1 MANVAYGSLP
11 FKEQIEFFR
20 RKANV
25 PTNSY
30 ADIYNNEHDYAF
42 VVAGANRNA
51 LLNDFRAAI
60 DKAINQG
67 STLEEFRK
75 DFAEIVEKHGWSYN
89 GGFNWRTRII
99 YETNLNSSYQA
110 GRYQQLRDAKFPYME
125 YLHSDYVEHPRELHE
140 SWDHLVLDF
149 NDPWWNTH
157 FPPNG
162 YGCQCRVRGRTKGDL
177 KRMGKDGPDTAPSIN
192 WVDRVIGENSSN
204 PRIVR
209 VPEGIDPSFE
219 HIPGKSRLEHFVPEP
234 LDDALV
240 TAAESPGVPNQRAFG
255 ELSAPRLVNIDRLIT
270 QKLTDDDYVNLF
282 LNEFG
287 ANLTNPVVFRD
298 VTGEPL
304 VISKSLFTVKKT
316 GKTKVTK
323 LGREKYL
330 LLLADALKEPD
341 EIWTRLEWIAA
352 LQKSVV
358 RRRYIARYLIDGEL
372 KPMLSVFEVGD
383 DGWIGVTAF
392 AAERENY
399 LESLR
404 IGVNVY
410 QRK

>member
-20 RKANV
+20 RKINI

-60 DKAINQG
+60 DKAISQG
-67 STLEEFRK
+67 TTLDEFRQ

-89 GGFNWRTRII
+89 GSFNWRSRVI

-110 GRYQQLRDAKFPYME
+110 GRYQQLRDAKFPYLE

-140 SWDHLVLDF
+140 SWNHLVLNF
-149 NDPWWNTH
+149 NDPWWDSH

-162 YGCQCRVRGRTKGDL
+162 YGCQCRVRGRTNGDL
-177 KRMGKDGPDTAPSIN
+177 KRIGKDGPDTAPTIN
-192 WVDRVIGENSSN
+192 WVDRVIGENSDN

-219 HIPGKSRLEHFVPEP
+219 HIPGQTRLDTFVPNP
-234 LDDALV
+234 LDSDPTLKL
-240 TAAESPGVPNQRAFG
+240 GVPSVKAVDEWPSIREVSKN
-255 ELSAPRLVNIDRLIT
+255 RLLE
-270 QKLTDDDYVNLF
+270 KSLTEEDYATIF
-282 LNEFG
+282 LNQFG
-287 ANLTNPVVFRD
+287 ATLTNPAIFRD
-298 VTGEPL
+298 VAGEAL
-304 VISKSLFTVKKT
+304 VIGKQLFTVSKT
-316 GKTKVTK
+316 GELKAAKR
-323 LGREKYL
+323 GHEQFL
-330 LLLADALKEPD
+330 LLLADSLKLPD
-341 EIWTRLEWIAA
+341 EIWTRMEYFDH

-358 RRRYIARYLIDGEL
+358 RRRYISRFMIDGEF
-372 KPMLSVFEVGD
+372 KPMLAVFEVGD
-383 DGWIGVTAF
+383 DGWLGVTTF
-392 AAERENY
+392 APDNPYY
-399 LESLR
+399 LEQLR
-404 IGVNVY
+404 VGIRVFKR
-410 QRK
+410 Q

>member
-1 MANVAYGSLP
+1 MAYGSLP

-25 PTNSY
+25 PTNGY
-30 ADIYNNEHDYAF
+30 ADIYNSEHDYAF

-60 DKAINQG
+60 DKAISQG
-67 STLEEFRK
+67 TTLDGFRK

-89 GGFNWRTRII
+89 GSFNWRTRII

-125 YLHSDYVEHPRELHE
+125 YLHSDYVEHPRELHQ

-192 WVDRVIGENSSN
+192 WVDKVIGENSDN

-219 HIPGKSRLEHFVPEP
+219 HIPGQSRLDNFVPNP
-234 LDDALV
+234 LDTDPTLKRGLPSSKATDEWPAIRKV
-240 TAAESPGVPNQRAFG
+240 SKN
-255 ELSAPRLVNIDRLIT
+255 RLLEKGLTEEDYANI
-270 QKLTDDDYVNLF
+270 F

-287 ANLTNPVVFRD
+287 ATLTNSVIFKD
-298 VTGEPL
+298 VAGEAL
-304 VISKSLFTVKKT
+304 VIGKQLFTVSKT
-316 GKTKVTK
+316 GELKVTK
-323 LGREKYL
+323 RGRQQFL
-330 LLLADALKEPD
+330 LLLADSLKLPD
-341 EIWTRLEWIAA
+341 EIWTRMEYFDH

-358 RRRYIARYLIDGEL
+358 RRRYISRFVIDGEI
-372 KPMLSVFEVGD
+372 KPMLAVFEVGD
-383 DGWIGVTAF
+383 DGWLGVTTF
-392 AAERENY
+392 APDTPEY
-399 LESLR
+399 LEQLR
-404 IGVNVY
+404 VGVRVFK
-410 QRK
+410 RK

>member
-1 MANVAYGSLP
+1 MVNVAYGSLP

-30 ADIYNNEHDYAF
+30 VDIYNNEHDYAF

-60 DKAINQG
+60 DKAISQG
-67 STLEEFRK
+67 TTLEEFRK
-75 DFAEIVEKHGWSYN
+75 DFAEIVERHGWSYN
-89 GGFNWRTRII
+89 GSFNWRTRII

-110 GRYQQLRDAKFPYME
+110 GRYQQLRDAKFPYLE
-125 YLHSDYVEHPRELHE
+125 YLHSDYVEHPRELHQ
-140 SWDHLVLDF
+140 SWNHLVLDF

-177 KRMGKDGPDTAPSIN
+177 KRMGKNQPDKAPTIN
-192 WVDRVIGENSSN
+192 WVDRVIGENSGN

-219 HIPGKSRLEHFVPEP
+219 HIPGQSRLDNFVPNP
-234 LDDALV
+234 LDTDPTLKRGLPSSKATDEWPAIREV
-240 TAAESPGVPNQRAFG
+240 SKNR
-255 ELSAPRLVNIDRLIT
+255 RLEKSLTEEDYANI
-270 QKLTDDDYVNLF
+270 F

-287 ANLTNPVVFRD
+287 ATLTKPAIFKD
-298 VTGEPL
+298 VAGDAL
-304 VISKSLFTVKKT
+304 VIGKQLFTVSKT
-316 GKTKVTK
+316 GELKVTK
-323 LGREKYL
+323 RGREQFL
-330 LLLADALKEPD
+330 LLLADSLKLPD
-341 EIWTRLEWIAA
+341 EIWTRMEYIDH

-358 RRRYIARYLIDGEL
+358 RRRYISRFMIDGEI
-372 KPMLSVFEVGD
+372 KPMLAVFEVGD
-383 DGWIGVTAF
+383 DGWLGVTTF
-392 AAERENY
+392 APDNPEY
-399 LESLR
+399 LEQLR
-404 IGVNVY
+404 VGIRVFK
-410 QRK
+410 RA

>member
-30 ADIYNNEHDYAF
+30 VDIYNNEHDYAF

-51 LLNDFRAAI
+51 LLNDFRIAI
-60 DKAINQG
+60 DKAISQG
-67 STLEEFRK
+67 TTLDEFRK
-75 DFAEIVEKHGWSYN
+75 DFAEIVERHGWSYN
-89 GGFNWRTRII
+89 GSFSWRTRII

-125 YLHSDYVEHPRELHE
+125 YLHSDYVEHPRELHQ

-177 KRMGKDGPDTAPSIN
+177 KRMGKNHPDKAPTIN
-192 WVDRVIGENSSN
+192 WVDRVIGENSGN

-219 HIPGKSRLEHFVPEP
+219 YIPGQSRLDNFVPNP
-234 LDDALV
+234 LDTDPTLKRGLPSSKATDEWPAIREV
-240 TAAESPGVPNQRAFG
+240 SKN
-255 ELSAPRLVNIDRLIT
+255 RLLEKGLTEEDYANI
-270 QKLTDDDYVNLF
+270 F

-287 ANLTNPVVFRD
+287 ATLTKPAIFKD
-298 VTGEPL
+298 VAGDAL
-304 VISKSLFTVKKT
+304 VIGKQLFTVSKT
-316 GKTKVTK
+316 GELKVTK
-323 LGREKYL
+323 RGREQFL
-330 LLLADALKEPD
+330 LLLADSLKLPD
-341 EIWTRLEWIAA
+341 EIWTRMEYFDH

-358 RRRYIARYLIDGEL
+358 RRRYISRFMIDGEV
-372 KPMLSVFEVGD
+372 KPMLAVFEVGD
-383 DGWIGVTAF
+383 DGWLGVTTF
-392 AAERENY
+392 APDTPEY
-399 LESLR
+399 LEQLR
-404 IGVNVY
+404 VGVRVFK
-410 QRK
+410 RK

>member
-20 RKANV
+20 RKINI

-60 DKAINQG
+60 DKAISQG
-67 STLEEFRK
+67 TTLDEFRQ

-89 GGFNWRTRII
+89 GSFNWRSRVI

-110 GRYQQLRDAKFPYME
+110 GRYQQLRDAKFPYLE

-140 SWDHLVLDF
+140 SWNHLVLNF
-149 NDPWWNTH
+149 NDPWWDSH

-162 YGCQCRVRGRTKGDL
+162 YGCQCRVRGRTNGDL
-177 KRMGKDGPDTAPSIN
+177 KRMGKDGPDTAPTIN
-192 WVDRVIGENSSN
+192 WVDRVIGENSDN

-219 HIPGKSRLEHFVPEP
+219 HIPGQTRLDTFVPNP
-234 LDDALV
+234 LDSDPTLKL
-240 TAAESPGVPNQRAFG
+240 GVPSVKAVDEWPSIREVSKN
-255 ELSAPRLVNIDRLIT
+255 RLLE
-270 QKLTDDDYVNLF
+270 KSLTEEDYATIF
-282 LNEFG
+282 LNQFG
-287 ANLTNPVVFRD
+287 ATLTNPAIFRD
-298 VTGEPL
+298 VAGEAL
-304 VISKSLFTVKKT
+304 VIGKQLFTVSKT
-316 GKTKVTK
+316 GELKAAKR
-323 LGREKYL
+323 GHEQFL
-330 LLLADALKEPD
+330 LLLADSLKLPD
-341 EIWTRLEWIAA
+341 EIWTRMEYFDH

-358 RRRYIARYLIDGEL
+358 RRRYISRFMIDGEF
-372 KPMLSVFEVGD
+372 KPMLAVFEVGD
-383 DGWIGVTAF
+383 DGWLGVTTF
-392 AAERENY
+392 APDNPYY
-399 LESLR
+399 LEQLR
-404 IGVNVY
+404 VGIRVFKR
-410 QRK
+410 Q

>member
-20 RKANV
+20 RKINI

-60 DKAINQG
+60 DKAISQG
-67 STLEEFRK
+67 TTLDEFRQ

-89 GGFNWRTRII
+89 GSFNWRSRVI

-110 GRYQQLRDAKFPYME
+110 GRYQQLRDAKFPYLE

-140 SWDHLVLDF
+140 SWNHLVLNF
-149 NDPWWNTH
+149 NDPWWDSH

-162 YGCQCRVRGRTKGDL
+162 YGCQCRVRGRTNGDL
-177 KRMGKDGPDTAPSIN
+177 KRMGKDGPDTAPTIN
-192 WVDRVIGENSSN
+192 WVDRVIGENSDN

-219 HIPGKSRLEHFVPEP
+219 HIPGQTRLDTFVPNP
-234 LDDALV
+234 LDSDPTLKL
-240 TAAESPGVPNQRAFG
+240 GVPSVKAVDEWPSIREVSKN
-255 ELSAPRLVNIDRLIT
+255 RLLE
-270 QKLTDDDYVNLF
+270 KGLTEEDYATIF
-282 LNEFG
+282 LNQFG
-287 ANLTNPVVFRD
+287 ATLTNPAIFRD
-298 VTGEPL
+298 VAGEAL
-304 VISKSLFTVKKT
+304 VIGKQLFTVSKT
-316 GKTKVTK
+316 GELKVAK
-323 LGREKYL
+323 RGHEQFL
-330 LLLADALKEPD
+330 LLLADSLKLPD
-341 EIWTRLEWIAA
+341 EIWTRMEYFDH

-358 RRRYIARYLIDGEL
+358 RRRYISRFMIDGEF
-372 KPMLSVFEVGD
+372 KPMLAVFEVGD
-383 DGWIGVTAF
+383 DGWLGVTTF
-392 AAERENY
+392 APDNPYY
-399 LESLR
+399 LEQLR
-404 IGVNVY
+404 VGIRVFKR
-410 QRK
+410 Q

>member
-1 MANVAYGSLP
+1 MAYGSLP

-20 RKANV
+20 RKINI

-60 DKAINQG
+60 DKAISQG
-67 STLEEFRK
+67 TTLDEFRQ

-89 GGFNWRTRII
+89 GSFNWRSRVI

-125 YLHSDYVEHPRELHE
+125 YWHSDYVEHPRELHQ

-177 KRMGKDGPDTAPSIN
+177 KRMGKNQPDKAPTIN
-192 WVDRVIGENSSN
+192 WVDRVIGENSGN

-219 HIPGKSRLEHFVPEP
+219 HIPGQSRLDNFVPNP
-234 LDDALV
+234 LDTDPTLKRGLPSSKATDEWPAIREV
-240 TAAESPGVPNQRAFG
+240 SKN
-255 ELSAPRLVNIDRLIT
+255 RLLEKGLTEEDYANI
-270 QKLTDDDYVNLF
+270 F

-287 ANLTNPVVFRD
+287 ATLTKPAIFKD
-298 VTGEPL
+298 VAGDAL
-304 VISKSLFTVKKT
+304 VIGKQLFTVSKT
-316 GKTKVTK
+316 GELKVTK
-323 LGREKYL
+323 RGREQFL
-330 LLLADALKEPD
+330 LLLADSLKLPD
-341 EIWTRLEWIAA
+341 EIWIRMEYFDH

-358 RRRYIARYLIDGEL
+358 RRCYISRFMIDGEV
-372 KPMLSVFEVGD
+372 KPMLAVFEVGD
-383 DGWIGVTAF
+383 DGWLGVTTF
-392 AAERENY
+392 APDNPDY
-399 LESLR
+399 LEQLR
-404 IGVNVY
+404 VGVRVFK
-410 QRK
+410 RT

>member
-20 RKANV
+20 RKINI

-60 DKAINQG
+60 DKAISQG
-67 STLEEFRK
+67 TTLDEFRQ

-89 GGFNWRTRII
+89 GSFNWRSRVI

-110 GRYQQLRDAKFPYME
+110 GRYQQLRDAKFPYLE

-140 SWDHLVLDF
+140 SWNHLVLNF
-149 NDPWWNTH
+149 NDPWWDSH

-162 YGCQCRVRGRTKGDL
+162 YGCQCRVRGRTNGDL
-177 KRMGKDGPDTAPSIN
+177 KRMGKDGPDTAPTIN
-192 WVDRVIGENSSN
+192 WVDRVIGENSGD

-219 HIPGKSRLEHFVPEP
+219 HIPGQTRLDTFVPNP
-234 LDDALV
+234 LDSDPTLKL
-240 TAAESPGVPNQRAFG
+240 GVPSVKADEWPSIRKVSKN
-255 ELSAPRLVNIDRLIT
+255 RLLE
-270 QKLTDDDYVNLF
+270 KGLTEEDYATIF
-282 LNEFG
+282 LNQFG
-287 ANLTNPVVFRD
+287 ATLTNPAIFRD
-298 VTGEPL
+298 VAGEAL
-304 VISKSLFTVKKT
+304 VIGKQLFTVSKT
-316 GKTKVTK
+316 GELKVTK
-323 LGREKYL
+323 RGHEQFL
-330 LLLADALKEPD
+330 LLLADSLKLPD
-341 EIWTRLEWIAA
+341 EIWTRMEYFDH

-358 RRRYIARYLIDGEL
+358 RRRYISRVRIDGED
-372 KPMLSVFEVGD
+372 KPMLAIFEVGD
-383 DGWIGVTAF
+383 DGWLGVTTF
-392 AAERENY
+392 APDNPNY
-399 LESLR
+399 LEQLR
-404 IGVNVY
+404 VGIRVFKR
-410 QRK
+410 Q

>member
-25 PTNSY
+25 PTNGY
-30 ADIYNNEHDYAF
+30 ADIYNSEHDYAF

-60 DKAINQG
+60 DKAISQG
-67 STLEEFRK
+67 TTLDGFRK
-75 DFAEIVEKHGWSYN
+75 DFVEIVEKHGWSYN
-89 GGFNWRTRII
+89 GSFNWRTRII

-125 YLHSDYVEHPRELHE
+125 YLHSDYVEHPRELHQ

-192 WVDRVIGENSSN
+192 WVDKVIGENSDN

-219 HIPGKSRLEHFVPEP
+219 HIPGQSRLDNFVPNP
-234 LDDALV
+234 LDTDPTLKRGLPSSKATDEWPAIREV
-240 TAAESPGVPNQRAFG
+240 SKN
-255 ELSAPRLVNIDRLIT
+255 RLLEKGLTEEDYANI
-270 QKLTDDDYVNLF
+270 F

-287 ANLTNPVVFRD
+287 ATLTKPAIFKD
-298 VTGEPL
+298 VAGDAL
-304 VISKSLFTVKKT
+304 VIGKQLFTVSKT
-316 GKTKVTK
+316 GELKVTK
-323 LGREKYL
+323 RGREQFL
-330 LLLADALKEPD
+330 LLLADSLKLPD
-341 EIWTRLEWIAA
+341 EIWTRMEYFDH

-358 RRRYIARYLIDGEL
+358 RRRYISRFMIDGEI
-372 KPMLSVFEVGD
+372 KPMLAVFEVGD
-383 DGWIGVTAF
+383 DGWLGVTTF
-392 AAERENY
+392 APDTPEY
-399 LESLR
+399 LEQLR
-404 IGVNVY
+404 VGVRVFK
-410 QRK
+410 RT

>member
-1 MANVAYGSLP
+1 MAYGSLP

-25 PTNSY
+25 PTNGY
-30 ADIYNNEHDYAF
+30 ADIYNSEHDYAF

-60 DKAINQG
+60 DKAISQG
-67 STLEEFRK
+67 TTLDGFRK

-89 GGFNWRTRII
+89 GSFNWRTRII

-125 YLHSDYVEHPRELHE
+125 YLHSDYVEHPRELHQ

-192 WVDRVIGENSSN
+192 WVDKVIGENSDN

-219 HIPGKSRLEHFVPEP
+219 HIPGQSRLDNFVTNT
-234 LDDALV
+234 LDTDPTLKRGLPSSKATDEWPAIRKV
-240 TAAESPGVPNQRAFG
+240 SKN
-255 ELSAPRLVNIDRLIT
+255 RLLEKGLTEEDYANI
-270 QKLTDDDYVNLF
+270 F

-287 ANLTNPVVFRD
+287 ATLTNSVIFKD
-298 VTGEPL
+298 VAGEAL
-304 VISKSLFTVKKT
+304 VIGKQLFTVSKT
-316 GKTKVTK
+316 GELKVTK
-323 LGREKYL
+323 RGRQQFL
-330 LLLADALKEPD
+330 LLLADSLKLPD
-341 EIWTRLEWIAA
+341 EIWTRMEYFDH

-358 RRRYIARYLIDGEL
+358 RRRYISRFVIDGEI
-372 KPMLSVFEVGD
+372 KPMLAVFEVGD
-383 DGWIGVTAF
+383 DGWLGVTTF
-392 AAERENY
+392 APDTPEY
-399 LESLR
+399 LEQLR
-404 IGVNVY
+404 VGVRVFK
-410 QRK
+410 RK

>member
-1 MANVAYGSLP
+1 MVNVAYGSLP

-30 ADIYNNEHDYAF
+30 VDIYNNEHDYAF

-60 DKAINQG
+60 DKAISQG
-67 STLEEFRK
+67 TTLDEFRK
-75 DFAEIVEKHGWSYN
+75 DFAEIVERYGWSYN
-89 GGFNWRTRII
+89 GSFNWRTRII

-125 YLHSDYVEHPRELHE
+125 YLHSDYVEHPRELHQ

-177 KRMGKDGPDTAPSIN
+177 KRMGKHQPDKAPTIN
-192 WVDRVIGENSSN
+192 WVDRVIGENSGN

-219 HIPGKSRLEHFVPEP
+219 HIPGQSRLDNFVPNP
-234 LDDALV
+234 LDTDPTLKRGLPSSKATDEWPAIREVSKNRLLEKGLTEADYANIFLNKFGATLTKPAIFKDVAGDALV
-240 TAAESPGVPNQRAFG
+240 IGKQ
-255 ELSAPRLVNIDRLIT
+255 
-270 QKLTDDDYVNLF
+270 
-282 LNEFG
+282 
-287 ANLTNPVVFRD
+287 
-298 VTGEPL
+298 
-304 VISKSLFTVKKT
+304 LFTVSKT
-316 GKTKVTK
+316 GELKVTK
-323 LGREKYL
+323 RGREQFL
-330 LLLADALKEPD
+330 LLLADSLKLPD
-341 EIWTRLEWIAA
+341 EIWTRMEYFDH

-358 RRRYIARYLIDGEL
+358 RRRYISRFMIDGEV
-372 KPMLSVFEVGD
+372 KPMLAVFEVGD
-383 DGWIGVTAF
+383 DGWLGVTTF
-392 AAERENY
+392 APDNPDY
-399 LESLR
+399 LEQLR
-404 IGVNVY
+404 VGVRVFK
-410 QRK
+410 RT

>member
-1 MANVAYGSLP
+1 MVNVAYGSLP

-30 ADIYNNEHDYAF
+30 VDIYNNEHDYAF

-60 DKAINQG
+60 DKAISQG
-67 STLEEFRK
+67 TTLEEFRK

-89 GGFNWRTRII
+89 GSFSWRTRII

-110 GRYQQLRDAKFPYME
+110 GRYQQLRDAKFPYLE
-125 YLHSDYVEHPRELHE
+125 YLHSDYVEHPRELHQ
-140 SWDHLVLDF
+140 SWDHLVLNF

-162 YGCQCRVRGRTKGDL
+162 YGCQCRIRGRTKGDL

-192 WVDRVIGENSSN
+192 WVDRVIGENSGN

-219 HIPGKSRLEHFVPEP
+219 HIPGQSRLDNFVPNP
-234 LDDALV
+234 LDTDPTLKRGLPSSKATDEWPAIREV
-240 TAAESPGVPNQRAFG
+240 SKN
-255 ELSAPRLVNIDRLIT
+255 RLLEKGLTEEDYANI
-270 QKLTDDDYVNLF
+270 F

-287 ANLTNPVVFRD
+287 ATLTKPAIFKD
-298 VTGEPL
+298 VAGEAL
-304 VISKSLFTVKKT
+304 VIGKQLFTVSKT
-316 GKTKVTK
+316 GELKVTK
-323 LGREKYL
+323 RGREQFL
-330 LLLADALKEPD
+330 LLLADSLKLPD
-341 EIWTRLEWIAA
+341 EIWTRMEYFDH

-358 RRRYIARYLIDGEL
+358 RRRYISRFMIDGEI
-372 KPMLSVFEVGD
+372 KPMLAVFEVGD
-383 DGWIGVTAF
+383 DGWLGVTTF
-392 AAERENY
+392 APDNPEY
-399 LESLR
+399 LEQLR
-404 IGVNVY
+404 VGVRVFK
-410 QRK
+410 RT

>member
-1 MANVAYGSLP
+1 MVNVAYGSLP

-51 LLNDFRAAI
+51 LLNDFRTAI

-75 DFAEIVEKHGWSYN
+75 DFSEIVEKHGWSYN

-125 YLHSDYVEHPRELHE
+125 YLHSDYVEHPRELHQ

-149 NDPWWNTH
+149 NDPWWNNH

-177 KRMGKDGPDTAPSIN
+177 KRMGKNQPDKAPTIN
-192 WVDRVIGENSSN
+192 WVDKVIGENSGN

-219 HIPGKSRLEHFVPEP
+219 HIPGQSRLDNFVPNP
-234 LDDALV
+234 LDTDPTLKRGLPSSKATDEWPAIREV
-240 TAAESPGVPNQRAFG
+240 SKN
-255 ELSAPRLVNIDRLIT
+255 RLLEKGLTEEDYANI
-270 QKLTDDDYVNLF
+270 F

-287 ANLTNPVVFRD
+287 ATLTKPAIFKD
-298 VTGEPL
+298 VAGDAL
-304 VISKSLFTVKKT
+304 VIGKQLFTVSKT
-316 GKTKVTK
+316 GELKVTK
-323 LGREKYL
+323 RGREQFL
-330 LLLADALKEPD
+330 LLLADSLKLPD
-341 EIWTRLEWIAA
+341 EIWTRMEYFDH

-358 RRRYIARYLIDGEL
+358 RRRYISRFMIDGEL
-372 KPMLSVFEVGD
+372 QPMLAVFEVGD
-383 DGWIGVTAF
+383 DGWLGVTTF
-392 AAERENY
+392 APDTPEY
-399 LESLR
+399 LEQLR
-404 IGVNVY
+404 VGVRVFK
-410 QRK
+410 RK

>member
-30 ADIYNNEHDYAF
+30 TDIYKNEHDYAF

-60 DKAINQG
+60 DKAISQG
-67 STLEEFRK
+67 TTIEEFRT
-75 DFAEIVEKHGWSYN
+75 DFAEIVERHGWSYN

-110 GRYQQLRDAKFPYME
+110 GRYQQLKDAKFPYME

-140 SWDHLVLDF
+140 SWDHLVLNF
-149 NDPWWNTH
+149 NDSWWDTH

-162 YGCQCRVRGRTKGDL
+162 YGCQCRVRGRTTGDL
-177 KRMGKDGPDTAPSIN
+177 KRMGKNQPDKAPSIN
-192 WVDRVIGENSSN
+192 WVDKVIGENSGN

-219 HIPGKSRLEHFVPEP
+219 HIPGQSRLDNFVPNP
-234 LDDALV
+234 LDTDPTLKRGLPSSKANDEWPAIREV
-240 TAAESPGVPNQRAFG
+240 SKN
-255 ELSAPRLVNIDRLIT
+255 RLLEKGLTEEDYANI
-270 QKLTDDDYVNLF
+270 F

-287 ANLTNPVVFRD
+287 ATLTKPAIFKD
-298 VTGEPL
+298 VAGDAL
-304 VISKSLFTVKKT
+304 VIGKQLFTVSKT
-316 GKTKVTK
+316 GELKVTK
-323 LGREKYL
+323 RGREQFL
-330 LLLADALKEPD
+330 LLLADSLKLPD
-341 EIWTRLEWIAA
+341 EIWTRMEYFDH

-358 RRRYIARYLIDGEL
+358 RRRYISRFMIDGEV
-372 KPMLSVFEVGD
+372 KPMLAVFEVGD
-383 DGWIGVTAF
+383 DGWLGVTTF
-392 AAERENY
+392 SPDNPEY
-399 LESLR
+399 LEQLR
-404 IGVNVY
+404 VGVRVFK
-410 QRK
+410 R

>member
-30 ADIYNNEHDYAF
+30 ADIYNDEHDYAF

-60 DKAINQG
+60 DKAISQG
-67 STLEEFRK
+67 TTLEEFRK

-89 GGFNWRTRII
+89 GSFNWRSRVI

-110 GRYQQLRDAKFPYME
+110 GRYQQLRDAQFPYME
-125 YLHSDYVEHPRELHE
+125 YLHSDYVEHPRELHQ
-140 SWDHLVLDF
+140 SWNHLVLNF
-149 NDPWWNTH
+149 NDPWWDSH

-177 KRMGKDGPDTAPSIN
+177 KRMGKDGPDAAPTIN
-192 WVDRVIGENSSN
+192 WVDRVIGENSDN

-219 HIPGKSRLEHFVPEP
+219 HIPGQSRLETFVPSP
-234 LDDALV
+234 LDENLITSAG
-240 TAAESPGVPNQRAFG
+240 SPSIPNQRALG
-255 ELSAPRLVNIDRLIT
+255 PLPAPRTVNAERLIT
-270 QKLTDDDYVNLF
+270 DKLTDEDYVNLF

-287 ANLTNPVVFRD
+287 ATMNEPAVFRD
-298 VTGEPL
+298 ITGEPL
-304 VISKSLFTVKKT
+304 VISKSLFTIKKT
-316 GKTKVTK
+316 GKIKAAK
-323 LGREKYL
+323 RGREQYL
-330 LLLADALKEPD
+330 LLLADALKSPD
-341 EIWTRLEWIAA
+341 EIWTRIEWIAS

-358 RRRYIARYLIDGEL
+358 RRRYIAQFQINGEL
-372 KPMLSVFEVGD
+372 TPMLSVFEIGD
-383 DGWIGVTAF
+383 DGWIGVTTF
-392 AAERENY
+392 AAEHENY
-399 LESLR
+399 LECLR

>member
-20 RKANV
+20 RKINI

-60 DKAINQG
+60 DKAISQG
-67 STLEEFRK
+67 TTLDEFRQ

-89 GGFNWRTRII
+89 GSFNWRSRVI

-110 GRYQQLRDAKFPYME
+110 GRYQQLRDAKFPYLE

-140 SWDHLVLDF
+140 SWNHLVLNF
-149 NDPWWNTH
+149 NDPWWDSH

-162 YGCQCRVRGRTKGDL
+162 YGCQCRVRGRTNGDL
-177 KRMGKDGPDTAPSIN
+177 KRMGKDGPDTAPTIN
-192 WVDRVIGENSSN
+192 WVDRVIGENSDD

-219 HIPGKSRLEHFVPEP
+219 HIPGQTRLDTFVPNP
-234 LDDALV
+234 LDSDPTLKL
-240 TAAESPGVPNQRAFG
+240 GVPSVKAVDEWPSIREVSKN
-255 ELSAPRLVNIDRLIT
+255 RLLE
-270 QKLTDDDYVNLF
+270 KGLTEEDYATIF
-282 LNEFG
+282 LNQFG
-287 ANLTNPVVFRD
+287 ATLTNPAIFRD
-298 VTGEPL
+298 VAGEAL
-304 VISKSLFTVKKT
+304 VIGKQLFTVSKT
-316 GKTKVTK
+316 GELKVTK
-323 LGREKYL
+323 RGDEQFL
-330 LLLADALKEPD
+330 LLLADSLKLPD
-341 EIWTRLEWIAA
+341 EIWTRMEYFDH

-358 RRRYIARYLIDGEL
+358 RRRYISRVRIDGED
-372 KPMLSVFEVGD
+372 KPMLAIFEVGD
-383 DGWIGVTAF
+383 DGWLGVTTF
-392 AAERENY
+392 APDNPDY
-399 LESLR
+399 LEQLR
-404 IGVNVY
+404 VGIRVFKR
-410 QRK
+410 Q

>member
-20 RKANV
+20 RKINI

-60 DKAINQG
+60 DKAISQG
-67 STLEEFRK
+67 TTLDEFRQ

-89 GGFNWRTRII
+89 GSFNWRSRVI

-110 GRYQQLRDAKFPYME
+110 GRYQQLRDAKFPYLE

-140 SWDHLVLDF
+140 SWNHLVLNF
-149 NDPWWNTH
+149 NDPWWDSH

-162 YGCQCRVRGRTKGDL
+162 YGCQCRVRGRTNGDL
-177 KRMGKDGPDTAPSIN
+177 KRMGKDGPDTAPTIN
-192 WVDRVIGENSSN
+192 WVDRVIGENSGD

-219 HIPGKSRLEHFVPEP
+219 HIPGQTRLDTFVPNP
-234 LDDALV
+234 LDSDPTLKL
-240 TAAESPGVPNQRAFG
+240 GVPSVKADEWPSIRKVSKN
-255 ELSAPRLVNIDRLIT
+255 RLLE
-270 QKLTDDDYVNLF
+270 KGLTEEDYATIF
-282 LNEFG
+282 LNQFG
-287 ANLTNPVVFRD
+287 ATLTNPAIFRD
-298 VTGEPL
+298 VAGEAL
-304 VISKSLFTVKKT
+304 VIGKQLFTVSKT
-316 GKTKVTK
+316 GELKVTK
-323 LGREKYL
+323 RGHEQFL
-330 LLLADALKEPD
+330 LLLADSLKLPD
-341 EIWTRLEWIAA
+341 EIWTRMEYFDH

-358 RRRYIARYLIDGEL
+358 RRRYISRVRIDGED
-372 KPMLSVFEVGD
+372 KPMLAIFEVGN
-383 DGWIGVTAF
+383 DGWLGVTTF
-392 AAERENY
+392 APDNPNY
-399 LESLR
+399 LEQLR
-404 IGVNVY
+404 VGIRVFKR
-410 QRK
+410 Q

>member
-1 MANVAYGSLP
+1 MDNVAYGSLP

-25 PTNSY
+25 PTNGY
-30 ADIYNNEHDYAF
+30 ADIYNSEHDYAF

-60 DKAINQG
+60 DKAISQG
-67 STLEEFRK
+67 TTLDGFRK

-89 GGFNWRTRII
+89 GSFNWRTRII

-125 YLHSDYVEHPRELHE
+125 YLHSDYVEHPRELHQ

-192 WVDRVIGENSSN
+192 WVDKVIGVNSDN

-219 HIPGKSRLEHFVPEP
+219 HIPGQSRLDNFVPNP
-234 LDDALV
+234 LDTDPTLKRGLPSSKATDEWPAIREV
-240 TAAESPGVPNQRAFG
+240 SKN
-255 ELSAPRLVNIDRLIT
+255 RLLEKGLTEEDYANI
-270 QKLTDDDYVNLF
+270 F

-287 ANLTNPVVFRD
+287 ATLTKPAIFKD
-298 VTGEPL
+298 VAGDAL
-304 VISKSLFTVKKT
+304 VIGKQLFTVSKT
-316 GKTKVTK
+316 GELKVTK
-323 LGREKYL
+323 RGREQFL
-330 LLLADALKEPD
+330 LLLADSLKLPD
-341 EIWTRLEWIAA
+341 EIWTRMEYFDH

-358 RRRYIARYLIDGEL
+358 RRRYISRFMIDGEV
-372 KPMLSVFEVGD
+372 KPMLAVFEVGD
-383 DGWIGVTAF
+383 DGWLGVTTF
-392 AAERENY
+392 APDNPDY
-399 LESLR
+399 LEQLR
-404 IGVNVY
+404 VGVRVFN
-410 QRK
+410 RT

>member
-30 ADIYNNEHDYAF
+30 ADIYNSEHDYAF

-60 DKAINQG
+60 DKAISQG
-67 STLEEFRK
+67 TTLEEFRK
-75 DFAEIVEKHGWSYN
+75 NFAEIVEKHGWSYN
-89 GGFNWRTRII
+89 GSFNWRSRVI

-125 YLHSDYVEHPRELHE
+125 YLHSDYVEHPRELHQ
-140 SWDHLVLDF
+140 SWNHLVLNF
-149 NDPWWNTH
+149 NDPWWDSH

-177 KRMGKDGPDTAPSIN
+177 KRMGKDGPDAAPTIN
-192 WVDRVIGENSSN
+192 WVDRVIGENSGD

-219 HIPGKSRLEHFVPEP
+219 HIPGQTRLDTFVPNP
-234 LDDALV
+234 LDSDPTLKL
-240 TAAESPGVPNQRAFG
+240 GVPSVKAVDEWPSIREVSKN
-255 ELSAPRLVNIDRLIT
+255 RLLE
-270 QKLTDDDYVNLF
+270 KGLTEEDYATIF
-282 LNEFG
+282 LNQFG
-287 ANLTNPVVFRD
+287 ATLTNPAIFRD
-298 VTGEPL
+298 VAGEAL
-304 VISKSLFTVKKT
+304 VIGKQLFTVSKT
-316 GKTKVTK
+316 GELKVTK
-323 LGREKYL
+323 RGHEQFL
-330 LLLADALKEPD
+330 LLLADSLKLPD
-341 EIWTRLEWIAA
+341 EIWTRMEYFDH

-358 RRRYIARYLIDGEL
+358 RRRYISRIRIDGED
-372 KPMLSVFEVGD
+372 KPMLAIFEVGD
-383 DGWIGVTAF
+383 DGWLGVTTF
-392 AAERENY
+392 APDNPDY
-399 LESLR
+399 LEQLR
-404 IGVNVY
+404 VGIRVFKR
-410 QRK
+410 Q

>member
-1 MANVAYGSLP
+1 MVNVAYGSLP

-30 ADIYNNEHDYAF
+30 VDIYNNEHDYAF

-60 DKAINQG
+60 DKAISQG
-67 STLEEFRK
+67 TTLEKFRK

-89 GGFNWRTRII
+89 GSFSWRTRII

-110 GRYQQLRDAKFPYME
+110 GRYQQLRDAKFPYLE
-125 YLHSDYVEHPRELHE
+125 YLHSDYVEHPRELHQ
-140 SWDHLVLDF
+140 SWDHLVLNF

-177 KRMGKDGPDTAPSIN
+177 KRMGKNRPDKAPTIN
-192 WVDRVIGENSSN
+192 WVDRVIGENSGN

-219 HIPGKSRLEHFVPEP
+219 HIPGQSKLDNFVPNP
-234 LDDALV
+234 LDTDPTLKRGLPSSKATDEWPAIREV
-240 TAAESPGVPNQRAFG
+240 SKN
-255 ELSAPRLVNIDRLIT
+255 RLLEKGLTEEDYANI
-270 QKLTDDDYVNLF
+270 F

-287 ANLTNPVVFRD
+287 ATLTKPAIFKD
-298 VTGEPL
+298 VAGDAL
-304 VISKSLFTVKKT
+304 VIGKQLFTVSKT
-316 GKTKVTK
+316 GELKVTK
-323 LGREKYL
+323 RGREQFL
-330 LLLADALKEPD
+330 LLLADSLKLPD
-341 EIWTRLEWIAA
+341 EIWTRMEYFDH

-358 RRRYIARYLIDGEL
+358 RRRYISRFMIDGEV
-372 KPMLSVFEVGD
+372 KPMLAVFEVGD
-383 DGWIGVTAF
+383 DGWLGVTTF
-392 AAERENY
+392 APDNPEY
-399 LESLR
+399 LEQLR
-404 IGVNVY
+404 VGVRVFK
-410 QRK
+410 R

>member
-60 DKAINQG
+60 DKAISQG
-67 STLEEFRK
+67 TTIEEFRT
-75 DFAEIVEKHGWSYN
+75 DFAEIVERHGWSYN

-110 GRYQQLRDAKFPYME
+110 GRYQQLKDAKFPYME

-140 SWDHLVLDF
+140 SWDHLVLNF
-149 NDPWWNTH
+149 NDSWWDTH

-162 YGCQCRVRGRTKGDL
+162 YGCQCRVRGRTTGDL
-177 KRMGKDGPDTAPSIN
+177 KRMGKNQPDKAPSIN
-192 WVDRVIGENSSN
+192 WVDKVIGENSGN

-219 HIPGKSRLEHFVPEP
+219 HIPGQSRLDNFVPNP
-234 LDDALV
+234 LDTDPTLKRGLPSSKANDEWPAIREV
-240 TAAESPGVPNQRAFG
+240 SKN
-255 ELSAPRLVNIDRLIT
+255 RLLEKGLTEEDYANI
-270 QKLTDDDYVNLF
+270 F

-287 ANLTNPVVFRD
+287 ATLTKPAIFKD
-298 VTGEPL
+298 VAGDAL
-304 VISKSLFTVKKT
+304 VIGKQLFTVSKT
-316 GKTKVTK
+316 GELKVTK
-323 LGREKYL
+323 RGREQFL
-330 LLLADALKEPD
+330 LLLADSLKLPD
-341 EIWTRLEWIAA
+341 EIWTRMEYFDH

-358 RRRYIARYLIDGEL
+358 RRRYISRFMIDGEV
-372 KPMLSVFEVGD
+372 KPMLAVFEVGD
-383 DGWIGVTAF
+383 DGWLGVTTF
-392 AAERENY
+392 SPDNPEY
-399 LESLR
+399 LEQLR
-404 IGVNVY
+404 VGVRVFK
-410 QRK
+410 R

>member
-1 MANVAYGSLP
+1 MANMAYGSLP

-25 PTNSY
+25 PTNGY
-30 ADIYNNEHDYAF
+30 ADIYDSEHDYAF

-60 DKAINQG
+60 DKAISQG
-67 STLEEFRK
+67 TTLDGFRK

-89 GGFNWRTRII
+89 GSFNWRTRII

-125 YLHSDYVEHPRELHE
+125 YLHSDYVEHPRELHQ

-192 WVDRVIGENSSN
+192 WVDKVIGENSDN

-219 HIPGKSRLEHFVPEP
+219 HIPGQSRLDNFVTNP
-234 LDDALV
+234 LDTDPTLKRGLPSSKATDEWPAIRKV
-240 TAAESPGVPNQRAFG
+240 SKN
-255 ELSAPRLVNIDRLIT
+255 RLLEKGLTEEDYANI
-270 QKLTDDDYVNLF
+270 F

-287 ANLTNPVVFRD
+287 ATLTNSVIFKD
-298 VTGEPL
+298 VAGEALVIGKQLFIVSKTGEL
-304 VISKSLFTVKKT
+304 
-316 GKTKVTK
+316 KVTK
-323 LGREKYL
+323 RGRQQFL
-330 LLLADALKEPD
+330 LLLADSLKLPD
-341 EIWTRLEWIAA
+341 EIWTRMEYFDH

-358 RRRYIARYLIDGEL
+358 RRRYISRFVIDGEI
-372 KPMLSVFEVGD
+372 KPMLAVFEVGD
-383 DGWIGVTAF
+383 DGWLGVTTF
-392 AAERENY
+392 APDTPEY
-399 LESLR
+399 LEQLR
-404 IGVNVY
+404 VGVRVFK
-410 QRK
+410 RK

>member
-1 MANVAYGSLP
+1 MVNVAYGSLP

-30 ADIYNNEHDYAF
+30 VDIYNNEHDYAF

-60 DKAINQG
+60 DKAISQG
-67 STLEEFRK
+67 TTLDEFRK
-75 DFAEIVEKHGWSYN
+75 DFAEIVERHGWSYN

-125 YLHSDYVEHPRELHE
+125 YLHSDYVEHPRELHQ

-162 YGCQCRVRGRTKGDL
+162 YGCQCRVRGRTTGDL
-177 KRMGKDGPDTAPSIN
+177 KRMGKNQPDKAPTIN
-192 WVDRVIGENSSN
+192 WVDRVIGENSGN

-219 HIPGKSRLEHFVPEP
+219 HIPGQSRLDNFVPNP
-234 LDDALV
+234 LDTDPTLKRGLPSSKATDEWPAIREV
-240 TAAESPGVPNQRAFG
+240 SKN
-255 ELSAPRLVNIDRLIT
+255 RLLEKGLTEADYANI
-270 QKLTDDDYVNLF
+270 F

-287 ANLTNPVVFRD
+287 ATLTKPAIFKD
-298 VTGEPL
+298 VAGDAL
-304 VISKSLFTVKKT
+304 VIGKQLFTVSKT
-316 GKTKVTK
+316 GELKVTK
-323 LGREKYL
+323 RGREQFL
-330 LLLADALKEPD
+330 LLLADSLKQPD
-341 EIWTRLEWIAA
+341 EIWTRMEYFDH

-358 RRRYIARYLIDGEL
+358 RRRYISRFMIDGEV
-372 KPMLSVFEVGD
+372 KPMLAVFEVGD
-383 DGWIGVTAF
+383 DGWLGVTTF
-392 AAERENY
+392 APDNPEY
-399 LESLR
+399 LEQLR
-404 IGVNVY
+404 VGVRVFK
-410 QRK
+410 R

>member
-20 RKANV
+20 RKINI

-60 DKAINQG
+60 DKAISQG
-67 STLEEFRK
+67 TTLEEFRK
-75 DFAEIVEKHGWSYN
+75 DFSEIVEKHGWSYN
-89 GGFNWRTRII
+89 GSFNWRSRVI

-110 GRYQQLRDAKFPYME
+110 GRYQQLRDAKFPYLE

-140 SWDHLVLDF
+140 SWNHLVLNF
-149 NDPWWNTH
+149 NDPWWDSH

-177 KRMGKDGPDTAPSIN
+177 KRMGKDGPDTAPTIN
-192 WVDRVIGENSSN
+192 WVDRVIGENSDD

-219 HIPGKSRLEHFVPEP
+219 HIPGQTRLDTFVPNP
-234 LDDALV
+234 LDSDPTLKL
-240 TAAESPGVPNQRAFG
+240 GVPSVKADEWPSIRKVSKN
-255 ELSAPRLVNIDRLIT
+255 RLLE
-270 QKLTDDDYVNLF
+270 KGLTEEDYATIF
-282 LNEFG
+282 LNQFG
-287 ANLTNPVVFRD
+287 ATLTNPAIFRD
-298 VTGEPL
+298 VAGEAL
-304 VISKSLFTVKKT
+304 VIGKQLFTVSKT
-316 GKTKVTK
+316 GELKVTK
-323 LGREKYL
+323 RGHEQFL
-330 LLLADALKEPD
+330 LLLADSLKLPD
-341 EIWTRLEWIAA
+341 EIWTRMEYFDH

-358 RRRYIARYLIDGEL
+358 RRRYISRVRIDGED
-372 KPMLSVFEVGD
+372 KPMLAIFEVGD
-383 DGWIGVTAF
+383 DGWLGVTTF
-392 AAERENY
+392 APDNPDY
-399 LESLR
+399 LEQLR
-404 IGVNVY
+404 VGIRVFKR
-410 QRK
+410 Q

>member
-30 ADIYNNEHDYAF
+30 ADVYNNEHDYAF

-51 LLNDFRAAI
+51 LLNDFRAAV
-60 DKAINQG
+60 DKAISEG
-67 STLEEFRK
+67 TTLDEFRQ
-75 DFAEIVEKHGWSYN
+75 DFAEIVERHGWSYN
-89 GGFNWRTRII
+89 GSFNWRSRII

-110 GRYQQLRDAKFPYME
+110 GRYQQLRDAKFPYLE
-125 YLHSDYVEHPRELHE
+125 YLHSDYVEHPRELHQ
-140 SWDHLVLDF
+140 SWNHLVLNF

-177 KRMGKDGPDTAPSIN
+177 KRMGKDGPDAAPTIN
-192 WVDRVIGENSSN
+192 WVDRVIGENSGN

-219 HIPGKSRLEHFVPEP
+219 HIPGQSRLDTFVPNP
-234 LDDALV
+234 LDSDPTLKR
-240 TAAESPGVPNQRAFG
+240 GVPSVRATD
-255 ELSAPRLVNIDRLIT
+255 EWPSIREVSKNRLLEKGLTEEDYANI
-270 QKLTDDDYVNLF
+270 F

-287 ANLTNPVVFRD
+287 ATLTNPAIFKD
-298 VTGEPL
+298 VAGEAL
-304 VISKSLFTVKKT
+304 VIGKQLFTVSKT
-316 GKTKVTK
+316 GELKVTK
-323 LGREKYL
+323 RGREQFL
-330 LLLADALKEPD
+330 LLLADSLKLPD
-341 EIWTRLEWIAA
+341 EIWTRMEYFDH

-358 RRRYIARYLIDGEL
+358 RRRYISRFMIDGEI
-372 KPMLSVFEVGD
+372 KPMLAVFEVGD
-383 DGWIGVTAF
+383 DGWLGVTTF
-392 AAERENY
+392 APDNPDY
-399 LESLR
+399 LEQLR
-404 IGVNVY
+404 VGIRVFK
-410 QRK
+410 RK

>member
-1 MANVAYGSLP
+1 MVNVAYGSLP

-30 ADIYNNEHDYAF
+30 VDIYNNEHDYAF

-51 LLNDFRAAI
+51 LLNDFRVAI
-60 DKAINQG
+60 DKAISQG
-67 STLEEFRK
+67 TTLEEFRK

-110 GRYQQLRDAKFPYME
+110 GRYQQLRDAKFPYLE

-140 SWDHLVLDF
+140 SWNHLVLDF

-177 KRMGKDGPDTAPSIN
+177 KRMGKNGPDTAPVIN
-192 WVDRVIGENSSN
+192 WVDRVIGENSGN

-219 HIPGKSRLEHFVPEP
+219 HIPGQSRLDTFVPNP
-234 LDDALV
+234 LDSDPTLKR
-240 TAAESPGVPNQRAFG
+240 GVPSVRAAD
-255 ELSAPRLVNIDRLIT
+255 EWPSIRKVSKKRLLEKGLTEEDYANI
-270 QKLTDDDYVNLF
+270 F

-287 ANLTNPVVFRD
+287 ATLTNPAIFKD
-298 VTGEPL
+298 VTDEAL
-304 VISKSLFTVKKT
+304 VIGKQLFTVSKT
-316 GKTKVTK
+316 GELKVTK
-323 LGREKYL
+323 RGREQFL
-330 LLLADALKEPD
+330 LLLADSLKLPD
-341 EIWTRLEWIAA
+341 EIWTRMEYFDH

-358 RRRYIARYLIDGEL
+358 RRRYISRFMIDGEI
-372 KPMLSVFEVGD
+372 KPMLAVFEVGD
-383 DGWIGVTAF
+383 DGWLGVTTF
-392 AAERENY
+392 APDNPEY
-399 LESLR
+399 LEQLR
-404 IGVNVY
+404 VGIRVFK
-410 QRK
+410 RA

>member
-1 MANVAYGSLP
+1 MVNMAYGSLP

-51 LLNDFRAAI
+51 LLNDFRTAI

-75 DFAEIVEKHGWSYN
+75 DFSEIVEKHGWSYN

-125 YLHSDYVEHPRELHE
+125 YLHSDYVEHPRELHQ

-162 YGCQCRVRGRTKGDL
+162 YGCQCRVRGRTKVDL

-192 WVDRVIGENSSN
+192 LVDKVIGENSDN

-219 HIPGKSRLEHFVPEP
+219 HIPGQSRLDNFVPNP
-234 LDDALV
+234 LDTDPTLKRGLPSSKATDEWPAIREV
-240 TAAESPGVPNQRAFG
+240 SKN
-255 ELSAPRLVNIDRLIT
+255 RLLEKGLTEEDYANI
-270 QKLTDDDYVNLF
+270 F

-287 ANLTNPVVFRD
+287 ATLTKPAIFKD
-298 VTGEPL
+298 VAGDAL
-304 VISKSLFTVKKT
+304 VIGKQLFTVSKT
-316 GKTKVTK
+316 GELKVTK
-323 LGREKYL
+323 RGREQFL
-330 LLLADALKEPD
+330 LLLADSLKLPD
-341 EIWTRLEWIAA
+341 EIWTRMEFFDH

-358 RRRYIARYLIDGEL
+358 RRRYISRFMIDGEV
-372 KPMLSVFEVGD
+372 KPMLAVFEVGD
-383 DGWIGVTAF
+383 DGWLGVTTF
-392 AAERENY
+392 APDTPEY
-399 LESLR
+399 LEQLR
-404 IGVNVY
+404 VGVRVFK
-410 QRK
+410 RK

>member
-20 RKANV
+20 RKINI

-60 DKAINQG
+60 DKAISQG
-67 STLEEFRK
+67 TTLEEFRK

-89 GGFNWRTRII
+89 GSFNWRSRVI

-110 GRYQQLRDAKFPYME
+110 GRYQQLRDAKFPYLE

-140 SWDHLVLDF
+140 SWNHLVLNF
-149 NDPWWNTH
+149 NDPWWDSH

-177 KRMGKDGPDTAPSIN
+177 KRMGKDGPDTAPTIN
-192 WVDRVIGENSSN
+192 WVDRVIGENSDD

-219 HIPGKSRLEHFVPEP
+219 HIPGQTRLDTFVPNP
-234 LDDALV
+234 LDSDPTLKL
-240 TAAESPGVPNQRAFG
+240 GVPSVKADEWPSIRKVSKN
-255 ELSAPRLVNIDRLIT
+255 RLLE
-270 QKLTDDDYVNLF
+270 KGLTEEDYATIF
-282 LNEFG
+282 LNQFG
-287 ANLTNPVVFRD
+287 ATLTNPAIFRD
-298 VTGEPL
+298 VAGEAL
-304 VISKSLFTVKKT
+304 VIGKQLFTVSKT
-316 GKTKVTK
+316 GELKVTK
-323 LGREKYL
+323 RGHEQFL
-330 LLLADALKEPD
+330 LLLADSLKLPD
-341 EIWTRLEWIAA
+341 EIWTRMEYFDH

-358 RRRYIARYLIDGEL
+358 RRRYISRVRIDGED
-372 KPMLSVFEVGD
+372 KPMLAIFEVGD
-383 DGWIGVTAF
+383 DGWFGVTTF
-392 AAERENY
+392 APDNPDY
-399 LESLR
+399 LEQLR
-404 IGVNVY
+404 VGIRVFKR
-410 QRK
+410 Q

>member
-1 MANVAYGSLP
+1 MVNVAYGSLP

-30 ADIYNNEHDYAF
+30 VDIYNNEHDYAF

-51 LLNDFRAAI
+51 LLNDFCAAI
-60 DKAINQG
+60 DKAISQG
-67 STLEEFRK
+67 TTLEEFRK

-125 YLHSDYVEHPRELHE
+125 YLHSDYVEHPRELHQ
-140 SWDHLVLDF
+140 SWDHLVLNF

-177 KRMGKDGPDTAPSIN
+177 KRMGKNQPDKAPTIN
-192 WVDRVIGENSSN
+192 WVDRVIGENSGN

-209 VPEGIDPSFE
+209 VPEGVDPSFE
-219 HIPGKSRLEHFVPEP
+219 HIPGQSRLDNFVPNP
-234 LDDALV
+234 LDTDPTLKRGLPSSKATDEWPAIREV
-240 TAAESPGVPNQRAFG
+240 SKN
-255 ELSAPRLVNIDRLIT
+255 RLLEKGLTEEDYANI
-270 QKLTDDDYVNLF
+270 F

-287 ANLTNPVVFRD
+287 ATLTKPAIFKD
-298 VTGEPL
+298 VAGDAL
-304 VISKSLFTVKKT
+304 VIGKQLFTVSKT
-316 GKTKVTK
+316 GELKVTK
-323 LGREKYL
+323 RGREQFL
-330 LLLADALKEPD
+330 LLLADSLKLPD
-341 EIWTRLEWIAA
+341 EIWTRMEYFDH

-358 RRRYIARYLIDGEL
+358 RRRYISRFMIDGEV
-372 KPMLSVFEVGD
+372 KPMLAVFEVGD
-383 DGWIGVTAF
+383 DGWLGVTTF
-392 AAERENY
+392 APDNPDY
-399 LESLR
+399 LEQLR
-404 IGVNVY
+404 VGVRVFK
-410 QRK
+410 RT

>member
-1 MANVAYGSLP
+1 MAYGSLP

-20 RKANV
+20 RKVNV

-60 DKAINQG
+60 DKAISQG
-67 STLEEFRK
+67 TTLDEFRK
-75 DFAEIVEKHGWSYN
+75 DFAEIVERNGWSYN

-125 YLHSDYVEHPRELHE
+125 YWHSDYVEHPRELHQ

-177 KRMGKDGPDTAPSIN
+177 KRMGKNQPDKAPTIN
-192 WVDRVIGENSSN
+192 WVDRVIGENSGN

-219 HIPGKSRLEHFVPEP
+219 HIPGQSRLDNFVPNP
-234 LDDALV
+234 LDTDPTLKRGLPSSKATDEWPAIREV
-240 TAAESPGVPNQRAFG
+240 SKN
-255 ELSAPRLVNIDRLIT
+255 RLLEKGLTEEDYANI
-270 QKLTDDDYVNLF
+270 F

-287 ANLTNPVVFRD
+287 ATLTKPAIFKD
-298 VTGEPL
+298 VAGDAL
-304 VISKSLFTVKKT
+304 VIGKQLFTVSKT
-316 GKTKVTK
+316 GELKVTK
-323 LGREKYL
+323 RGRE
-330 LLLADALKEPD
+330 
-341 EIWTRLEWIAA
+341 
-352 LQKSVV
+352 QF
-358 RRRYIARYLIDGEL
+358 LIHQ
-372 KPMLSVFEVGD
+372 FC
-383 DGWIGVTAF
+383 
-392 AAERENY
+392 
-399 LESLR
+399 
-404 IGVNVY
+404 
-410 QRK
+410 

>member
-1 MANVAYGSLP
+1 MANLAYSSLP

-51 LLNDFRAAI
+51 LLNDFRTAI
-60 DKAINQG
+60 DKAISQG
-67 STLEEFRK
+67 TTLEEFRK

-89 GGFNWRTRII
+89 GSFGWRTRII

-177 KRMGKDGPDTAPSIN
+177 KRMGKNEPDKAPTIN
-192 WVDRVIGENSSN
+192 WVDKVVGANSDN
-204 PRIVR
+204 PRIVK

-219 HIPGKSRLEHFVPEP
+219 HIPGQSRLDNFVPNP
-234 LDDALV
+234 LDTDPTLKR
-240 TAAESPGVPNQRAFG
+240 GVP
-255 ELSAPRLVNIDRLIT
+255 SAKATDEWPIIREVSKDRLLE
-270 QKLTDDDYVNLF
+270 KGLTEDDYANIF

-287 ANLTNPVVFRD
+287 ATLSNPTTFRD
-298 VTGEPL
+298 VTGESL
-304 VISKSLFTVKKT
+304 VIGKQLFTVSKT
-316 GKTKVTK
+316 GELKVTK
-323 LGREKYL
+323 RGREQFL
-330 LLLADALKEPD
+330 LLLADSIKQPD
-341 EIWTRLEWIAA
+341 EIWARMEYFDH

-358 RRRYIARYLIDGEL
+358 RRRYISRFRIDGEV
-372 KPMLSVFEVGD
+372 KPMLAVFEVGD
-383 DGWIGVTAF
+383 DGWLGVTTF
-392 AAERENY
+392 APDNPDY
-399 LESLR
+399 LEQLR
-404 IGVNVY
+404 VGVRVFK
-410 QRK
+410 R

>member
-30 ADIYNNEHDYAF
+30 VDIYNNEHDYAF

-51 LLNDFRAAI
+51 LLNDFRIAI
-60 DKAINQG
+60 DKAISQDT
-67 STLEEFRK
+67 TLDEFRK
-75 DFAEIVEKHGWSYN
+75 DFAEIVERHGWSYN
-89 GGFNWRTRII
+89 GSFSWRTRII

-125 YLHSDYVEHPRELHE
+125 YLHSDYVEHPRELHQ

-177 KRMGKDGPDTAPSIN
+177 KRMGKNHPDNAPTIN
-192 WVDRVIGENSSN
+192 WVDRVIGENSGN

-219 HIPGKSRLEHFVPEP
+219 HIPGQSRLDNFVPNP
-234 LDDALV
+234 LDTDPTLKRGLPSSKATDEWPAIREV
-240 TAAESPGVPNQRAFG
+240 SKN
-255 ELSAPRLVNIDRLIT
+255 RLLEKGLTEEDYANI
-270 QKLTDDDYVNLF
+270 F

-287 ANLTNPVVFRD
+287 ATLTKPAIFKD
-298 VTGEPL
+298 VAGDAL
-304 VISKSLFTVKKT
+304 VIGKQLFTVSKT
-316 GKTKVTK
+316 GELKVTK
-323 LGREKYL
+323 RGREQFL
-330 LLLADALKEPD
+330 LLLADSLKLPD
-341 EIWTRLEWIAA
+341 EIWTRMEYFDH

-358 RRRYIARYLIDGEL
+358 RRRYISRFMIDGEV
-372 KPMLSVFEVGD
+372 KPMLAVFEVGD
-383 DGWIGVTAF
+383 DGWLGVTTF
-392 AAERENY
+392 APDTPEY
-399 LESLR
+399 LEQLR
-404 IGVNVY
+404 VGVRVFK
-410 QRK
+410 RK

>member
-20 RKANV
+20 RKINI

-60 DKAINQG
+60 DKAISQG
-67 STLEEFRK
+67 TTLDEFRQ

-89 GGFNWRTRII
+89 GSFNWRSRVI

-125 YLHSDYVEHPRELHE
+125 YLHSDYVEHPRELHQ
-140 SWDHLVLDF
+140 SWNHLVLNF
-149 NDPWWNTH
+149 NDPWWDSH

-177 KRMGKDGPDTAPSIN
+177 KRMGKDGPDTAPTIN
-192 WVDRVIGENSSN
+192 WVDRVIGENSDN

-219 HIPGKSRLEHFVPEP
+219 HIPGQTRLDTFVPNP
-234 LDDALV
+234 LDSDPTLKL
-240 TAAESPGVPNQRAFG
+240 GVPSVKAVDEWPSIREVSKN
-255 ELSAPRLVNIDRLIT
+255 RLLE
-270 QKLTDDDYVNLF
+270 KGLTEEDYATIF
-282 LNEFG
+282 LNQFG
-287 ANLTNPVVFRD
+287 ATLTNPAIFRD
-298 VTGEPL
+298 VAGEAL
-304 VISKSLFTVKKT
+304 VIGKQLFTVSKT
-316 GKTKVTK
+316 GELKVTK
-323 LGREKYL
+323 RGDEQFL
-330 LLLADALKEPD
+330 LLLADSLKLPD
-341 EIWTRLEWIAA
+341 EIWTRMEYFDH

-358 RRRYIARYLIDGEL
+358 RRRYISRVRIDGED
-372 KPMLSVFEVGD
+372 KPMLAIFEVGD
-383 DGWIGVTAF
+383 DGWLGVTTF
-392 AAERENY
+392 APDNPDY
-399 LESLR
+399 LEQLR
-404 IGVNVY
+404 VGIRVFKR
-410 QRK
+410 Q

>member
-1 MANVAYGSLP
+1 MVNVAYGSLP

-30 ADIYNNEHDYAF
+30 VDIYNNEHDYAF

-60 DKAINQG
+60 NKAISQG
-67 STLEEFRK
+67 TTLEEFRK

-89 GGFNWRTRII
+89 GSFNWRTRII

-125 YLHSDYVEHPRELHE
+125 YLHSDYVEHPRELHQ

-192 WVDRVIGENSSN
+192 WIDKVIGENSDN

-219 HIPGKSRLEHFVPEP
+219 HIPGQSRLDNFVPNP
-234 LDDALV
+234 LDTDPTLKRGLPSSKATDEWPAIREV
-240 TAAESPGVPNQRAFG
+240 GKN
-255 ELSAPRLVNIDRLIT
+255 RLLEKGLTEEDYANI
-270 QKLTDDDYVNLF
+270 F

-287 ANLTNPVVFRD
+287 ATLTKSAIFKD
-298 VTGEPL
+298 VAGDAL
-304 VISKSLFTVKKT
+304 VIGKQLFTVSKT
-316 GKTKVTK
+316 SELKITKR
-323 LGREKYL
+323 GREQFL
-330 LLLADALKEPD
+330 LLLADSLKQPD
-341 EIWTRLEWIAA
+341 EIWTRMEYFDH

-358 RRRYIARYLIDGEL
+358 RRRYISRFMIDGEV
-372 KPMLSVFEVGD
+372 KPMLAVFEVGD
-383 DGWIGVTAF
+383 DGWLGVTTF
-392 AAERENY
+392 APDNPDY
-399 LESLR
+399 LEQLR
-404 IGVNVY
+404 VGVRVFK
-410 QRK
+410 RT

>member
-30 ADIYNNEHDYAF
+30 VDIYNNEHDYAF

-60 DKAINQG
+60 DKAISQG
-67 STLEEFRK
+67 TTLDEFRK
-75 DFAEIVEKHGWSYN
+75 DFAEIVERHGWSYN
-89 GGFNWRTRII
+89 GSFSWRTRII

-125 YLHSDYVEHPRELHE
+125 YLHNDYVEHPRELHQ

-192 WVDRVIGENSSN
+192 WVDKVIGENSDN

-219 HIPGKSRLEHFVPEP
+219 HIPGQSRLDNFVPNP
-234 LDDALV
+234 LDTDPTLKRGLPSSKATDEWPAIREV
-240 TAAESPGVPNQRAFG
+240 SKN
-255 ELSAPRLVNIDRLIT
+255 RLLEKGLTEENYANI
-270 QKLTDDDYVNLF
+270 F

-287 ANLTNPVVFRD
+287 ATLTKPAIFKD
-298 VTGEPL
+298 VAGDAL
-304 VISKSLFTVKKT
+304 VIGKQLFTVSKT
-316 GKTKVTK
+316 GELKVTK
-323 LGREKYL
+323 RGREQFL
-330 LLLADALKEPD
+330 LLLADSLKLPD
-341 EIWTRLEWIAA
+341 EIWTRMEYFDH

-358 RRRYIARYLIDGEL
+358 RRRYISRFMIDGEV
-372 KPMLSVFEVGD
+372 KPMLAVFEVGD
-383 DGWIGVTAF
+383 DGWLGVTTF
-392 AAERENY
+392 APDNPDY
-399 LESLR
+399 LEQLR
-404 IGVNVY
+404 VGVRVFK
-410 QRK
+410 RT